1 MESGKVRER
10 NITEGEKQ
18 LVRDKRIPLD
28 LATGNNWK
36 SEDLI
41 KVDKDVEHWN
51 TIGDNVFTLADE
63 AAKMVGAQNRRPLYT
78 MQGSFGHFLLE
89 FWAKRFLPA

>member
-1 MESGKVRER
+1 MESGNVRER

-18 LVRDKRIPLD
+18 LIRDKRIPLD

-41 KVDKDVEHWN
+41 KVDKNIEH
-51 TIGDNVFTLADE
+51 
-63 AAKMVGAQNRRPLYT
+63 
-78 MQGSFGHFLLE
+78 
-89 FWAKRFLPA
+89 